1 MKQESAVDL
10 QEILRLLV
18 LIFIGLIVATILLAL
33 LFWGL
38 KRLKRSIK
46 DSSSCQSGTGW
57 TIEEIDKLHESG
69 QLTDKQ
75 YRSLR
80 NAVIRSSDR
89 SEPTSSSRS

>member
-1 MKQESAVDL
+1 MDL

-38 KRLKRSIK
+38 KRLKRSLK
-46 DSSSCQSGTGW
+46 DSPFRPGDAGW
-57 TIEEIDKLHESG
+57 TIQEIDKLHESG

-80 NAVIRSSDR
+80 DAVIRSSDR